1 MWSTLLSRAVTDRVV
16 VARVI
21 EVRCHPNAER
31 IWVAWV
37 DFGQD
42 EPAKVVFGGP
52 PLLVPGDKVPYAP
65 PGARLPGRK
74 KMRRRRYR
82 GVDSYGM
89 FCSLAELGWDP
100 AGPDEVVLLQNDLE
114 PGKPLDVVD
123 WRTVVR
129 EPGESAHR
137 ARQLH
142 AILQVGDRRYVLPLA
157 STINADSRRSD

>member
-1 MWSTLLSRAVTDRVV
+1 MTDGVV
-16 VARVI
+16 VAQVI
-21 EVRCHPNAER
+21 KVRCHPNADR

-37 DFGQD
+37 DFGQR
-42 EPAKVVFGGP
+42 EPSKVVFGGP

-82 GVDSYGM
+82 GVESCGM

-100 AGPDEVVLLQNDLE
+100 SGPDEVALLHSELE
-114 PGKPLDVVD
+114 PGKSLDCVD

-129 EPGESAHR
+129 EPCER
-137 ARQLH
+137 AQGVRRRH
-142 AILQVGDRRYVLPLA
+142 AILQVGDRRLVLPLSGREQA
-157 STINADSRRSD
+157 AGAVSVPARLS